1 MHRHT
6 PSLPTI
12 VLLAVPLL
20 AGAVALAQTS
30 PSPAAPVLKAGPA
43 DLKRGEAI
51 AASCASCHGPTGRAP
66 VLKGESATHL
76 QAALVAYR
84 AGTRPNPVM
93 KGVAARL
100 SDQDIV
106 DVSAFYA
113 GSPATPTTA
122 PASSPATPPTPSPS
136 APVTPGDPAALG
148 RALYLEGDPARDVL
162 ACAVCHGEDGQGAE
176 NLGIPGLTGR
186 SAQSV
191 LSALKEYKSMPV
203 VGIPYPDAMRIALKP
218 LSDTDLSAVSA
229 FVATL
234 K

>member
-1 MHRHT
+1 MRRYP
-6 PSLPTI
+6 PSLSTMA
-12 VLLAVPLL
+12 LLAAPLL
-20 AGAVALAQTS
+20 AGALAQTS
-30 PSPAAPVLKAGPA
+30 PVPATPALKAGPA
-43 DLKRGEAI
+43 DLKRGETLAS
-51 AASCASCHGPTGRAP
+51 SCAGCHGPTGRAP

-84 AGTRPNPVM
+84 SGTWPNPVM
-93 KGVAARL
+93 KGVAAHL

-113 GSPATPTTA
+113 GPTAAPATAPVASPATPVPPA
-122 PASSPATPPTPSPS
+122 PA
-136 APVTPGDPAALG
+136 TPGDPAALG

-176 NLGIPGLTGR
+176 NLGIPALTGR

-191 LSALKEYKSMPV
+191 LSALKAYKSMPV

-218 LSDTDLSAVSA
+218 LSDADLSAVSA